1 MDEEVVKKISYSYTD
16 YLQERKYRTLPLY
29 LAVILSPILVYLLLF
44 EFHIFLVGT
53 SILIVVTGA
62 EVLATYYSKYFHL
75 SEISYD
81 NDKNVFIG
89 KIKNDKEIWISLNC
103 IDRIKDIERTKK
115 WNYAYLH
122 EGKGGDTYR
131 TTLIPY
137 EVDEWIQKI
146 KVKHQKKPNHKWL
159 YKRSEKSE
167 VGEEREYH
175 KEIKRIKDRKRII
188 NYFLI
193 AVAPLTLLPAILMG
207 FYVVST
213 LFLANLFVGALSFNQ
228 FASRLLELYDTKSYS
243 LDKYSKAM
251 FKLIIKALVAI
262 TVSIIILI
270 WHFGVIGSIF

>member
-1 MDEEVVKKISYSYTD
+1 MYEEVVKKISYSYSD
-16 YLQERKYRTLPLY
+16 YLQERKYRTAPLY

-53 SILIVVTGA
+53 SILIMVIGG

-167 VGEEREYH
+167 VGEEREY
-175 KEIKRIKDRKRII
+175 KEEIKRIKNRKRII

-228 FASRLLELYDTKSYS
+228 FASRLLELYETSSYS

-270 WHFGVIGSIF
+270 WHFGLIGSIF